1 MSRVKPRQGIRAAN
15 RPKNGSSAWLLND
28 FGPATSKCQDAFNND
43 HATIVGT
50 TLARTPGFNGGIALS
65 GYTSAAYLTTTR
77 NTSAAYTLLA
87 RFRHGGGGYCNLFSA
102 VGTAYQLHGWTGGQ
116 FNFWTSSEFASGT
129 NIGGT
134 ITANRWYTVAFVR
147 EGSSVTS
154 GYKLYYDGALAGT
167 ANTGTLAAPTNPFW
181 IGMRSDGFPQPW
193 DGAIDYVMWFDRAFN
208 PGEVMR
214 AYRDPFWLW
223 GDDDDAVVL
232 SPPPPP
238 PPSTIPDNPAIRMM
252 AMGLI

>member
-1 MSRVKPRQGIRAAN
+1 MRPAN

-43 HATIVGT
+43 HATVVGT
-50 TLARTPGFNGGIALS
+50 TLARNPGFNGGSAIS
-65 GYTSAAYLTTTR
+65 GYTSAAYLTTTK

-87 RFRHGGGGYCNLFSA
+87 RIKTGASGSGNIFSA
-102 VGTAYQLHGWTGGQ
+102 VGTAYVLHYFSGSGQ
-116 FNFWTSSEFASGT
+116 FQFWTSTEFGGGT
-129 NIGGT
+129 NIGSALS
-134 ITANRWYTVAFVR
+134 ANRWYTLAFVR
-147 EGSSVTS
+147 EGTS
-154 GYKLYYDGALAGT
+154 ITNGYKLYYDGALAGQ
-167 ANTGTLAAPTNPFW
+167 ANSGTLAAPTNPFW

-214 AYRDPFWLW
+214 SYRDPFWLW
-223 GDDDDAVVL
+223 GDDDDVILL

-238 PPSTIPDNPAIRMM
+238 STSGNLLLL
-252 AMGLI
+252 GVG